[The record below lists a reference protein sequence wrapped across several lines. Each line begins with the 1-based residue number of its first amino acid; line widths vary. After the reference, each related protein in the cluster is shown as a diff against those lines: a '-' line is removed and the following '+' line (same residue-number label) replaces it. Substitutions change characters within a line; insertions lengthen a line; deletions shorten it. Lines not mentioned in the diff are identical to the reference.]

1 MAERIVSPGVFTREK
16 DLSFLPQGISEIGAA
31 IVGPTKQGP
40 SFVPTVIRNFEE
52 FEKVSGLKVNEGKT
66 NFMGGILEALLTLK
80 VTAKPRFSSQLQ
92 ILAANLFTKDCYLS
106 SDVSNRL
113 TLKVTAKLIPSPLK
127 LRANDFNL
135 VFSKLC

>member
-1 MAERIVSPGVFTREK
+1 MQAAVQGCHIGLGCLAVCHTDRPGSHRYVQVSSRTSVYDIMMK
-16 DLSFLPQGISEIGAA
+16 IL
-31 IVGPTKQGP
+31 
-40 SFVPTVIRNFEE
+40 
-52 FEKVSGLKVNEGKT
+52 
-66 NFMGGILEALLTLK
+66 GGILEALLTLK

-113 TLKVTAKLIPSPLK
+113 TLKVTAIKLIPSPLK

-135 VFSKLC
+135 VFSKLCYL

>member
-1 MAERIVSPGVFTREK
+1 MLFI
-16 DLSFLPQGISEIGAA
+16 
-31 IVGPTKQGP
+31 
-40 SFVPTVIRNFEE
+40 
-52 FEKVSGLKVNEGKT
+52 
-66 NFMGGILEALLTLK
+66 MGGILEALLTLK